1 MYNSPSPSKQRSRC
15 SLGKLRG
22 KAKPAEQAR
31 HLCEKESAQSTR
43 SARTGSG
50 RRGGRDAYGSAP
62 PSSAP
67 QAPALAH
74 ETRVHASSSHCVIRS
89 GSGFSYLRATTA
101 APESPPSPAFP
112 ASANT
117 GQVSKTATWSQ
128 APIQTS
134 SLKESHKDT
143 NTWPSE
149 QQPSAHAPLSS
160 SLHSSTP
167 AESSLARLRALA
179 GLAPLRTPSS
189 DPQGP
194 TLYLH
199 RNEESPPRHSRK
211 GRAELGGNGAS
222 SLSSSC
228 ASSPYTPEL
237 ARRLSSLNGT
247 SAQATLAV
255 LERDRL
261 KLVRSDNQAPP
272 SPSTAPF
279 YQNEEEEVSVRQ
291 QCRGTPTVSVT
302 ATPAVGSPFLAPSLG
317 LADLCASASA
327 LYQNEED
334 TVDVHCVGAES
345 GSAQST
351 TSLLSRLR
359 AASPCLA
366 SAAEGGGDQSLYIP
380 SKGGVAGL
388 GPALGGASAPH
399 EPTAGSPWK
408 SVATLLGPTHLAE
421 SPPSPG
427 PGLAH
432 PSGISAQLAQLR
444 QRASTPPKSLSS
456 IAKAEASV
464 ASCTESA
471 QAPQPSSFVSLS
483 SLRRLANVQRRE
495 EQPSAPWRRM
505 RLSGNHDV
513 VSPSPAAAL
522 DAALERT
529 PQHRVVVMT
538 TAAPTPPAAIDSVD
552 TNLGSV
558 EAQSRVTH
566 RQQFEGTSTSSASLV
581 KQSTGHAAAKA
592 SKRRAPTRKRTVS
605 MTAKKESAVAA
616 VAVTSRLSK
625 GPRSNV
631 PHAGTVTLL
640 ASPKVMVDAA
650 AGGGAMAC
658 TSSSVHAKQLMHK
671 LRSLAAPVPVGEI
684 EGKKNLATVPDPFLV
699 SAATPL
705 GHSPRKQLSQYPSSL
720 PPNKPETVPLK
731 TKVSTLP
738 PSWTTTSPFAA
749 LASPSLHAA
758 LTQASAELVTTR
770 RSRGTRKDTDGVRD
784 EEGHQIGP
792 PSSSF
797 ASVPPYYT
805 YPSMMTRSA
814 TAAAAAALAAASKT
828 VSPVKTV
835 PTTSTTGTT
844 DLSSWAHMRTTNASS
859 RKSGNGKSEMKCF
872 VFDTSSLL
880 DSEPG
885 VMNLVL
891 EKWLLAI
898 PFTVLDELD
907 RMHKDRGG
915 GGGKSDHAAAGAN
928 GTHDRE
934 WRRQRA
940 HELRNWIAACLTDE
954 SKSRLLLQKRTEV
967 VEEYDRHATSN
978 DDRILGYAVYLSQ
991 HQAAKVLFVSE
1002 DKFLRIKASSEL
1014 GKAYAYNEVRRLV
1027 GMPPLPAASP
1037 MALQEKGNK

>member
-1 MYNSPSPSKQRSRC
+1 MYNPPSPSKQRSRR
-15 SLGKLRG
+15 SPGKLRG
-22 KAKPAEQAR
+22 KAKPAR
-31 HLCEKESAQSTR
+31 PLGEKESAQSTP

-50 RRGGRDAYGSAP
+50 RRGSRDAYGSAP
-62 PSSAP
+62 PSSTP

-74 ETRVHASSSHCVIRS
+74 ETRVHGSSSHRVIRS
-89 GSGFSYLRATTA
+89 GSGFSYLRVTTA
-101 APESPPSPAFP
+101 TPESPPSPASP

-128 APIQTS
+128 APIPTS

-149 QQPSAHAPLSS
+149 QQSSAHAPLSS
-160 SLHSSTP
+160 PLHSSTP

-189 DPQGP
+189 DPQASTP
-194 TLYLH
+194 YLH
-199 RNEESPPRHSRK
+199 RNEESPSPHSRK
-211 GRAELGGNGAS
+211 GRAELGGSGAP

-228 ASSPYTPEL
+228 ASSPCTPEL

-247 SAQATLAV
+247 SAQATLTV
-255 LERDRL
+255 LDRDRL
-261 KLVRSDNQAPP
+261 KLVRSDHQAPP

-279 YQNEEEEVSVRQ
+279 YQNEEEVSLGQ
-291 QCRGTPTVSVT
+291 QCRRAPAVRVA
-302 ATPAVGSPFLAPSLG
+302 ATPAVGNPFLALSAG

-327 LYQNEED
+327 LYQNEEE

-345 GSAQST
+345 GSAQSNA
-351 TSLLSRLR
+351 SLLSRLR
-359 AASPCLA
+359 AASPRLT
-366 SAAEGGGDQSLYIP
+366 SATEGGGNQSLYIP

-399 EPTAGSPWK
+399 EPTAGLPWK
-408 SVATLLGPTHLAE
+408 SVATLLGHTHLAE
-421 SPPSPG
+421 SSPSPG
-427 PGLAH
+427 PGLPH
-432 PSGISAQLAQLR
+432 PSGISARLAQLR
-444 QRASTPPKSLSS
+444 QRALTPPKSLSS
-456 IAKAEASV
+456 IANAEASV

-471 QAPQPSSFVSLS
+471 EAPQPSSFVSLS
-483 SLRRLANVQRRE
+483 CLRRLAKVQRRE
-495 EQPSAPWRRM
+495 EQPSAPWRRT
-505 RLSGNHDV
+505 RLSGNHEV
-513 VSPSPAAAL
+513 VSPSPAEAL

-529 PQHRVVVMT
+529 PQHGVVIMA
-538 TAAPTPPAAIDSVD
+538 TAAPTPPAGIDSVD

-558 EAQSRVTH
+558 EAQSRDTH
-566 RQQFEGTSTSSASLV
+566 RQQFGGTSTSSACLV
-581 KQSTGHAAAKA
+581 NQSTGHAAAKA

-605 MTAKKESAVAA
+605 TTAKKESALAAAA
-616 VAVTSRLSK
+616 VASRLSK
-625 GPRSNV
+625 GPRS
-631 PHAGTVTLL
+631 TVTLL
-640 ASPKVMVDAA
+640 ASPKVTVDAA
-650 AGGGAMAC
+650 AGEGAMTC
-658 TSSSVHAKQLMHK
+658 TSSSVHAKQLMQK
-671 LRSLAAPVPVGEI
+671 LRRLAAPVPVGET
-684 EGKKNLATVPDPFLV
+684 EGKKNPATVPDPFLV

-705 GHSPRKQLSQYPSSL
+705 GHSPRKLLSQYPSSL
-720 PPNKPETVPLK
+720 PPNKPETVPFK
-731 TKVSTLP
+731 TKVSTSP
-738 PSWTTTSPFAA
+738 PSWSTTSPFAA

-758 LTQASAELVTTR
+758 LTQASAELFTTR
-770 RSRGTRKDTDGVRD
+770 RSRGTKKDTDRVRD
-784 EEGHQIGP
+784 EEGHQIEP
-792 PSSSF
+792 PSSSL

-814 TAAAAAALAAASKT
+814 TAAASAALAAASKT
-828 VSPVKTV
+828 VSPVPTV

-844 DLSSWAHMRTTNASS
+844 GLSSWAHMRTINASG
-859 RKSGNGKSEMKCF
+859 RKSGNCKSEMKCF

-891 EKWLLAI
+891 ERWLLAI

-907 RMHKDRGG
+907 RMHKDRGS
-915 GGGKSDHAAAGAN
+915 GGGKSDHAAAAAN

-967 VEEYDRHATSN
+967 VEEYDRHATTN

-1014 GKAYAYNEVRRLV
+1014 GKAYAYSEVRRLV

-1037 MALQEKGNK
+1037 MALQEKANKK

>member
-15 SLGKLRG
+15 SPGKLRG
-22 KAKPAEQAR
+22 KAKQAEQAR
-31 HLCEKESAQSTR
+31 HLGEKESAQSTR

-62 PSSAP
+62 PSSTP

-74 ETRVHASSSHCVIRS
+74 ETRVHESSSHCVTRS

-101 APESPPSPAFP
+101 APESTPSPAFP

-128 APIQTS
+128 APIPTS

-143 NTWPSE
+143 NTWPS
-149 QQPSAHAPLSS
+149 AHAPLSS
-160 SLHSSTP
+160 PLHSSTP

-189 DPQGP
+189 DPLAP
-194 TLYLH
+194 TPYLH

-211 GRAELGGNGAS
+211 GRADLGGSRAS

-255 LERDRL
+255 LERDRI

-279 YQNEEEEVSVRQ
+279 YQNEEEVSLGQ
-291 QCRGTPTVSVT
+291 QCRGAPTVSVT
-302 ATPAVGSPFLAPSLG
+302 ATPAVGNPFLAPSLG
-317 LADLCASASA
+317 LADPCASASA

-334 TVDVHCVGAES
+334 TVEVHCVGTES

-351 TSLLSRLR
+351 ASLLSRLR

-366 SAAEGGGDQSLYIP
+366 SAAEGGGNQSLYIP

-427 PGLAH
+427 PGLPH
-432 PSGISAQLAQLR
+432 PSGISARLAQLR

-471 QAPQPSSFVSLS
+471 QAPQPSSFMNLS
-483 SLRRLANVQRRE
+483 RLRRLANVQRRE
-495 EQPSAPWRRM
+495 EQPSVPWRRT
-505 RLSGNHDV
+505 RLSGNHEV

-529 PQHRVVVMT
+529 PQHRVLVMA

-558 EAQSRVTH
+558 EAQSRDTH
-566 RQQFEGTSTSSASLV
+566 CQQFEGTSTSSASLV

-605 MTAKKESAVAA
+605 TTAKKESAVAA

-625 GPRSNV
+625 GPRSHV

-640 ASPKVMVDAA
+640 ASPSVMVDAA
-650 AGGGAMAC
+650 AGEGAMTC

-684 EGKKNLATVPDPFLV
+684 DGKKNPATVPDPFLV

-738 PSWTTTSPFAA
+738 PSWSTTSPFAA

-758 LTQASAELVTTR
+758 LTQASAELFTTR
-770 RSRGTRKDTDGVRD
+770 RSRGTKKGTDGVRD
-784 EEGHQIGP
+784 EEGHQIEP

-797 ASVPPYYT
+797 SSVPPYYT

-828 VSPVKTV
+828 ISPVNTV
-835 PTTSTTGTT
+835 STTSTTGTT

-859 RKSGNGKSEMKCF
+859 RKSGNAKSEMKCF

-928 GTHDRE
+928 GMHDRE

-1014 GKAYAYNEVRRLV
+1014 GKAYAYSEVRRLV